1 MNKNTILLA
10 EDNYDDE
17 VLTLRALHKD
27 LTDIDIV
34 VAHNGIEVL
43 DYLCGTG
50 AYLGRDPNDLPKLLL
65 LDLKMPM
72 MDGLETLR
80 RIRATEHA
88 SLIPIVILTSSDEL
102 SDQIESYRLGANSY
116 VCKPVRFDEFV
127 KTATNLG
134 IYWLEINRSLQNAR
148 AIRLDA

>member
-17 VLTLRALHKD
+17 VLTLRALKKG
-27 LTDIDIV
+27 LSDIDIV
-34 VAHNGIEVL
+34 VARNGIEVL

-50 AYLGRDPNDLPKLLL
+50 TFSGRDPTELPKVLL

-80 RIRATEHA
+80 RIRATDHA
-88 SLIPIVILTSSDEL
+88 SLLPVVILTSSDER
-102 SDQIESYRLGANSY
+102 SDQLDSYQLGANSY
-116 VCKPVRFDEFV
+116 VRKPVRFDEFV
-127 KTATNLG
+127 KAATNLG
-134 IYWLEINRSLQNAR
+134 IYWLEINQAPPKRTLSA
-148 AIRLDA
+148 

>member
-1 MNKNTILLA
+1 MIKNTILLA

-17 VLTLRALHKD
+17 VLTLRALHKE
-27 LTDIDIV
+27 LTDVDIV

-43 DYLCGTG
+43 DYLGAKG
-50 AYLGRDPNDLPKLLL
+50 AYRGRDPADLPKLVL

-80 RIRATEHA
+80 RIRAAEHT
-88 SLIPIVILTSSDEL
+88 SLLPVVMLTSSDEE
-102 SDQIESYRLGANSY
+102 SDQLESYRLGANSY

-127 KTATNLG
+127 KAATNLG
-134 IYWLEINRSLQNAR
+134 IYWLEINRQPPKRTVSA
-148 AIRLDA
+148 